1 MDQDNS
7 RKEAETHSRE
17 FQGKDIAPE
26 IFRHVPFLA
35 PLNEEQRGALAQQ
48 ARLRH
53 YAPGELILEEGAL
66 GHDFYIIE
74 SGSVVVLKRIEDG
87 EIEIGYHGPGAFF
100 GEMALIQ
107 DAPRSASVRA
117 ETAVRAIEI
126 SREGFESVVMQHP
139 AVMLAVMRELSRR
152 LRQTDQNMIEYL
164 VRKNEELQRA
174 QEEIKQ
180 SYDVTLMALSSAL
193 DLRDTAT
200 EGHSI
205 RVAKIALEIGK
216 EMRLSDEELQ
226 VLWRGALLHDIGKIG
241 VPDRILHKP
250 GMLTPEEWEIMRQ
263 HTIWGA
269 EILKHIP
276 FLAPAIPV
284 VKYHHENW
292 DGTGYPEGLKGEE
305 IPLMARIFMVADT
318 YDAIT
323 SDRPYQKGRS
333 PEEALRII
341 REQAGKRF
349 DPKVVRAFER
359 AFERIKMI
367 R

>member
-1 MDQDNS
+1 
-7 RKEAETHSRE
+7 
-17 FQGKDIAPE
+17 
-26 IFRHVPFLA
+26 
-35 PLNEEQRGALAQQ
+35 
-48 ARLRH
+48 
-53 YAPGELILEEGAL
+53 
-66 GHDFYIIE
+66 
-74 SGSVVVLKRIEDG
+74 
-87 EIEIGYHGPGAFF
+87 
-100 GEMALIQ
+100 
-107 DAPRSASVRA
+107 
-117 ETAVRAIEI
+117 
-126 SREGFESVVMQHP
+126 
-139 AVMLAVMRELSRR
+139 
-152 LRQTDQNMIEYL
+152 MIEYL